1 MSAEGPGEDGDGG
14 DAAPLTPPADG
25 GRVALTVARFVLKHV
40 AFLLLTLLV
49 VSFLVFTLNEFSPG
63 DVARKLLGAYA
74 TQEQVDILTRQM
86 GLDRPVLVRYVE
98 FLDRIASG
106 DLGTSTRFKVPVK
119 DIIWSRLANTA
130 FLAALAFACI
140 VPFSMLLG
148 IVAGMRESSALDRA
162 VLMFSTV
169 VASVPEF
176 ALGVFLVSI
185 FVVALGWLPGTATMV
200 AGGGWS
206 VASQLVLPVAVIVL
220 FDAGYVVSMIRASM
234 VEVMQ
239 RPYIRTAVLKGM
251 AFRRVVIRHAIRN
264 AMINPVTVILLQI
277 NYLISGVVVVETV
290 FAYPGF
296 GRMMLE
302 AALFK
307 DIALVEVG
315 ALVAVTV
322 AVLTQVLGD
331 LAYRLLDPRLRS

>member
-1 MSAEGPGEDGDGG
+1 M
-14 DAAPLTPPADG
+14 
-25 GRVALTVARFVLKHV
+25 ALTVARFVLKHV
-40 AFLLLTLLV
+40 AFLLLTLFV

-63 DVARKLLGAYA
+63 DVARKVLGAYA
-74 TQEQVDILTRQM
+74 TQEQVDILTRDL

-98 FLDRIASG
+98 FLGKLARG

-119 DIIWSRLANTA
+119 DIIWGRLGNTA

-140 VPFSMLLG
+140 VPLSMLLG
-148 IVAGMRESSALDRA
+148 I
-162 VLMFSTV
+162 

-176 ALGVFLVSI
+176 ALGVFLASV

-206 VASQLVLPVAVIVL
+206 VGSQLVLPVAVIVL

-234 VEVMQ
+234 IEVMQ
-239 RPYIRTAVLKGM
+239 RPYIRTAILKGM
-251 AFRRVVIRHAIRN
+251 AFRRVVVRHALRN

-315 ALVAVTV
+315 ALVAVGL
-322 AVLTQVLGD
+322 AVLTQIAGD
-331 LAYRLLDPRLRS
+331 LAYVLLDPRLRT